1 MDPLSIGATVL
12 GLIGS
17 LFGAASQNQSS
28 QKPPEP
34 KAPPPAYIPPGQ
46 SRAASSASPG
56 LSDPGSRMSGVDQ
69 NDVRLS
75 AISTLRKQAGV

>member
-28 QKPPEP
+28 QKMPEP
-34 KAPPPAYIPPGQ
+34 KKPPPEYVPSQG
-46 SRAASSASPG
+46 RVTAATPSS
-56 LSDPGSRMSGVDQ
+56 LSDPGSRLAGVDQ
-69 NDVRLS
+69 NDVRLQ
-75 AISTLRKQAGV
+75 AISTLRKQVGA